1 MKITICFILL
11 FSSLVSCYSQRL
23 PKEIRRNLISIVN
36 NPEST
41 TAFDT
46 LILYPDNDNFDT
58 ANAYYMYWV
67 YHGRSKFYAA
77 SIDHRHT
84 NIAGGIWLK
93 AGYEKWKIR
102 KYASTSMLTIKQYK
116 KRTVT
121 KYNIFYNKNADG
133 KINSVVLIKRD
144 VEDS

>member
-46 LILYPDNDNFDT
+46 LILYPDNDNVDT
-58 ANAYYMYWV
+58 TNAYYMYWV
-67 YHGRSKFYAA
+67 YHG
-77 SIDHRHT
+77 
-84 NIAGGIWLK
+84 
-93 AGYEKWKIR
+93 
-102 KYASTSMLTIKQYK
+102 
-116 KRTVT
+116 
-121 KYNIFYNKNADG
+121 KN
-133 KINSVVLIKRD
+133 
-144 VEDS
+144 